1 MKEDHMQRRTFLQGS
16 LAGGAVAVA
25 VGAGILSPR
34 TVLAAWPKAAF
45 EAKSVQDAMSSLYG
59 SADSNASGDIK
70 IKAPD
75 IAENGAVVPITVD
88 TGIGGIESIA
98 IIAEK
103 NGQPLAASFNLG
115 QSAKGF
121 VSTRIKMGKTSD
133 VIAVV
138 SAGGKRYAARKNV
151 KVTIGGCGG

>member
-1 MKEDHMQRRTFLQGS
+1 MDIQRRIILK
-16 LAGGAVAVA
+16 GGLGATALGVA
-25 VGAGILSPR
+25 VGAGLLTPKA
-34 TVLAAWPKAAF
+34 VLAAWPKAAF
-45 EAKSVQDAMSSLYG
+45 EAKQLPDALKALAG
-59 SADSNASGDIK
+59 TDATTESAEIK

-88 TGIGGIESIA
+88 SSIGGIESIA

-115 QSAKGF
+115 KSAKGF

-133 VIAVV
+133 VVAVV
-138 SAGGKRYAARKNV
+138 STGGKRYAARKNV

>member
-1 MKEDHMQRRTFLQGS
+1 MQRRTFLQGS

-25 VGAGILSPR
+25 VGAGLLSPR
-34 TVLAAWPKAAF
+34 NVLAAWPEGAF
-45 EAKSVQDAMSSLYG
+45 TAKSVQDAMSGLFG
-59 SADSNASGDIK
+59 SADNTASSDIK

-75 IAENGAVVPITVD
+75 IAENGAVVPVSVSTS
-88 TGIGGIESIA
+88 IGSTSKIA
-98 IIAEK
+98 LIAEK

-115 QSAKGF
+115 KGTKGF

-133 VIAVV
+133 VIAIVE
-138 SAGGKRYAARKNV
+138 AGGKRYSARKNV

>member
-1 MKEDHMQRRTFLQGS
+1 MQRRTFLQGS

-25 VGAGILSPR
+25 VGAGLLSPQS
-34 TVLAAWPKAAF
+34 VLAAWPKGAF
-45 EAKSVQDAMSSLYG
+45 DAKSVQDAMSGIFG
-59 SADSNASGDIK
+59 SADSTATSDIK

-75 IAENGAVVPITVD
+75 IAENGAVVPVSVST
-88 TGIGGIESIA
+88 SISGTSKIA
-98 IIAEK
+98 LIAEK
-103 NGQPLAASFNLG
+103 NGQPLAASFSLG
-115 QSAKGF
+115 KGAQGF

-138 SAGGKRYAARKNV
+138 EAGGKRFSARKNV

>member
-1 MKEDHMQRRTFLQGS
+1 MQRRSFLKGT
-16 LAGGAVAVA
+16 LAGSAVAVA
-25 VGAGILSPR
+25 VGAGLLSPR

-45 EAKSVQDAMSSLYG
+45 EAKNVEDAMNKLFG
-59 SADSNASGDIK
+59 SAENTPSGDIK

-75 IAENGAVVPITVD
+75 IAENGAVVPVSISTSLGNVD
-88 TGIGGIESIA
+88 SIA
-98 IIAEK
+98 VIAEK
-103 NGQPLAASFNLG
+103 NGTPLASNFKLG
-115 QSAKGF
+115 ANAIPN

-138 SAGGKRYAARKNV
+138 KANGKAYSARKNV

>member
-1 MKEDHMQRRTFLQGS
+1 MQRRSFLKGT
-16 LAGGAVAVA
+16 LAGSAVAVA
-25 VGAGILSPR
+25 VGAGLLSPR

-45 EAKSVQDAMSSLYG
+45 EAKNVEDAMNKLFG
-59 SADSNASGDIK
+59 SAANTPSGDIK

-75 IAENGAVVPITVD
+75 IAENGAVVPVSISTSLGKVD
-88 TGIGGIESIA
+88 SIA
-98 IIAEK
+98 VIAEK
-103 NGQPLAASFNLG
+103 NGTPLASNFKLG
-115 QSAKGF
+115 ANAIPN

-138 SAGGKRYAARKNV
+138 KANGKAYSARKNV

>member
-1 MKEDHMQRRTFLQGS
+1 MQRRSFLKGT
-16 LAGGAVAVA
+16 LAGSAVAVA
-25 VGAGILSPR
+25 VGAGLLSPR

-45 EAKSVQDAMSSLYG
+45 EAKNVEDAMNKLFG
-59 SADSNASGDIK
+59 SAENTPSGDIK

-75 IAENGAVVPITVD
+75 IAENGAVVPVSISTSLDNVD
-88 TGIGGIESIA
+88 SIA
-98 IIAEK
+98 VIAEK
-103 NGQPLAASFNLG
+103 NGTPLASNFKLG
-115 QSAKGF
+115 ANAIPN

-138 SAGGKRYAARKNV
+138 KANGKAYSARKNV

>member
-1 MKEDHMQRRTFLQGS
+1 MQRRTFLQGS

-45 EAKSVQDAMSSLYG
+45 EAKSVQDAMNGLFG
-59 SADSNASGDIK
+59 SADSTASGDIK

-88 TGIGGIESIA
+88 SSIGGIESIA

-103 NGQPLAASFNLG
+103 NGQPLAASFNLSK
-115 QSAKGF
+115 SAKGF

-138 SAGGKRYAARKNV
+138 SAGGKRYASRKNV

>member
-1 MKEDHMQRRTFLQGS
+1 MKRRTFVQGS
-16 LAGGAVAVA
+16 LAGGAVAAA
-25 VGAGILSPR
+25 VGAGLLSPR
-34 TVLAAWPKAAF
+34 QVLAAWPEAAF
-45 EAKSVQDAMSSLYG
+45 TAKSVQDAMSGLYG
-59 SADSNASGDIK
+59 SADSTASGDIK

-75 IAENGAVVPITVD
+75 IAENGAVVPVTVES
-88 TGIGGIESIA
+88 GIAGIESVA
-98 IIAEK
+98 LIAEK

-115 QSAKGF
+115 KSAKGY
-121 VSTRIKMGKTSD
+121 VATRIKMGKTSD

>member
-1 MKEDHMQRRTFLQGS
+1 MQRRSFLKGT
-16 LAGGAVAVA
+16 LAGSAVAVA
-25 VGAGILSPR
+25 VGAGLLSPR

-45 EAKSVQDAMSSLYG
+45 EAKNVEDAMNKLFG
-59 SADSNASGDIK
+59 SAENTPSGDIK

-75 IAENGAVVPITVD
+75 IAENGAVVPVSVNTSLGNVD
-88 TGIGGIESIA
+88 SIA
-98 IIAEK
+98 VIAEK
-103 NGQPLAASFNLG
+103 NGTPLASNFKLGASAIPN
-115 QSAKGF
+115 

-138 SAGGKRYAARKNV
+138 KANGKAYSARKNV